1 MKAPSYLIVGCGH
14 FGERAVL
21 ELLQKNPHAR
31 ITVVDRKET
40 SLGKVSRLPVDARV
54 SDGTSFVGQLL
65 SGDRTADYIIPA
77 VPFHLVFESILS
89 QLKPLGARRIPVPSL
104 LELPHP
110 TKGKRGDLYT
120 SFADYLCPDD
130 CPEPAH
136 ACAVTAVRRPKPL
149 FAILSE
155 LRGPFVSVVIRSW
168 QLGPGVGGLKT
179 AEWKDLI
186 NRIKERSRT
195 GSLVLVSTA
204 CRCHGV
210 ISALTLPTI
219 SESLG

>member
-1 MKAPSYLIVGCGH
+1 MKSPSYLIVGCGH

-21 ELLQKNPHAR
+21 GLLRKNPHSR

-40 SLGKVSRLPVDARV
+40 SLEKISRLPVDARV
-54 SDGTSFVGQLL
+54 SDGISFVEQFL
-65 SGDRTADYIIPA
+65 SGDKSADYIIPA
-77 VPFHLVFESILS
+77 VPFHLAFEVILS
-89 QLKPLGARRIPVPSL
+89 QLNPLGARRSPIPSL
-104 LELPHP
+104 HGLPHP
-110 TKGKRGDLYT
+110 TMGKRGDLYT
-120 SFADYLCPDD
+120 SLADFLCPDD

-136 ACAVTAVRRPKPL
+136 VCTVTKVRRPKPL

-155 LRGPFVSVVIRSW
+155 LRGPFVSVVIRSR

-179 AEWKDLI
+179 TEWKGLI
-186 NRIKERSRT
+186 SRIKKSSGT

-210 ISALTLPTI
+210 TSALAL
-219 SESLG
+219 